1 MEESIKKCTVL
12 AAILLVFLSSSS
24 AFARGGGG
32 CLAEGTPVITPAGT
46 VAIETL
52 RVGDRVWSISGE
64 KLLAGEVQ
72 MLTEVHPDYY
82 LKISAGEESI
92 MITSEH
98 PVMVGPGEYR
108 IAKHLSAGEQIY
120 MMRGGCLH
128 AVPIHS
134 IQRLQAH
141 QPAYNLLVAPGG
153 TFMPATVV
161 VHNKGC
167 FLPDSPILKSDGT
180 ETLISAVR
188 PGDEL
193 LAYSTDGNI
202 VRTKAR
208 HIIRHKTDDYVI
220 LKTDRIILKVT
231 SEHPFYVGQGT
242 FKTIDALKAGDAI
255 FAWDGKALS
264 EQRILS
270 LERVHE
276 RVRVFNLQTDHPNT
290 FFAGGIAVH
299 NKGGGG
305 GGGGGRSSSSSSS
318 SSSRSSS
325 SSGSS
330 GSSDGVEEIIGAAIF
345 GTVCTGFVV
354 GIILLIRRK
363 SRKSENLDYVY
374 SPEEVAKKST
384 RTEKLLGFLSTQ
396 DHTLSPKVLRTF
408 AESTFRTL
416 QKCWEK
422 RDYGPMKPLLMDDL
436 FLQHTSQLQGLVR
449 NHEINRIAN
458 LKVERVDLVN
468 VRYTEKPDQ
477 REFTALITA
486 SAQDYYVDDR
496 TDKFLRGD
504 TSPAQ
509 FQEFWTFHHS
519 GNKWFLREIEQTGES
534 DILKDENFA
543 EMLTDE
549 ALKSIYG
556 ETASK
561 EGKSGPW
568 LEKGTEE
575 KATRIDRLLNF
586 LLQTDKIWDRAKMLE
601 RARQVFLKVF
611 LAQESGDPM
620 QVSEGDLFTDIA
632 QSLRTQIGQWKM
644 DGITMEYRNICVR
657 KVELILVRNFADP
670 AKDEFIVRIS
680 AHAQKIMR
688 RGHQIVNEQP
698 YVIPFEEYWTFGRL
712 NNTWKLKEVLPKVRG
727 EKMITEENVDEDS
740 SRGQMNWYYR
750 QTRAT

>member
-299 NKGGGG
+299 NKGGG